1 MQAVATP
8 VKGLRIKSSSFCLPC
23 LAVENIRMG
32 SISWVI
38 WGEFGGSIEP
48 IITPVI
54 SLMPSGVLNED
65 SNNDLWSAIYS
76 LTPDWTFSVQKKQG
90 FRVLRAKESNHIV
103 KKALCIKLT
112 ASYQRKWYKRSWDI
126 IQYIWVFFLKWFLLK
141 LMD

>member
-1 MQAVATP
+1 M
-8 VKGLRIKSSSFCLPC
+8 RIKSSSFCLPC

-54 SLMPSGVLNED
+54 SLMPAGVLNED

-76 LTPDWTFSVQKKQG
+76 LTPDGTISVLKEQG
-90 FRVLRAKESNHIV
+90 LLRVLRAKENNQIV

-112 ASYQRKWYKRSWDI
+112 AS
-126 IQYIWVFFLKWFLLK
+126 
-141 LMD
+141 